1 MKDYYSTFVELSLQQ
16 CKKSDY
22 GDKRKV
28 KRNNVAF
35 TKLNSMQE
43 EMKQNFS
50 EEKLC
55 ALLNHED
62 DRVKV
67 NAAVFC
73 LKFNILLEKAVLT
86 LEKIRDGLDDSTIS
100 FSAEMTL
107 KLYRD
112 GSLFPS

>member
-1 MKDYYSTFVELSLQQ
+1 MMDYYNTFVELALQQ
-16 CKKSDY
+16 CRKSDY
-22 GDKRKV
+22 ADKQKV

-43 EMKQNFS
+43 EMRQNFG
-50 EEKLC
+50 EEQWC

-73 LKFNILLEKAVLT
+73 LKFKVLVEQAVFT
-86 LEKIRDGLDDSTIS
+86 LEKIKDGSDDSTIS
-100 FSAEMTL
+100 FSAKMTL
-107 KLYRD
+107 QLYRE
-112 GSLFPS
+112 GTLFPA